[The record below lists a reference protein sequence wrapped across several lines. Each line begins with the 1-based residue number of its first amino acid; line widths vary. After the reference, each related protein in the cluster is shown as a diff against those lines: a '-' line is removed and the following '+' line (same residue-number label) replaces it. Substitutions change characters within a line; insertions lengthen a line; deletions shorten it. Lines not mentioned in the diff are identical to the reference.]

1 MFLLCNSTAFL
12 CFSGHLF
19 SVSPSAMRSIEGLFN
34 FNERVLLYG
43 HWKYGKFLLGAV
55 GAYNVGS
62 IILPFTVEKVC
73 LDLLLGF

>member
-1 MFLLCNSTAFL
+1 
-12 CFSGHLF
+12 
-19 SVSPSAMRSIEGLFN
+19 MRSIEGLFN

-43 HWKYGKFLLGAV
+43 HWKYGKFLLAAI

-73 LDLLLGF
+73 HNLLSVFDIVMI